1 MSERVTLPRTVVD
14 QVLEALG
21 NVGLS
26 GALAQAEQAQEAL
39 REALIDDES
48 AYQRGYMD
56 GMSKGRRD
64 LVAEYPLERDLY
76 DSKDWR
82 CGGYAER
89 VEWLHTMYEAAR
101 HRVSRCFLWVWSF
114 HSCTLTAVYTPKA
127 FILHAALPRHAF
139 AHCGRFVTAASR
151 RSPSSVSVSMRRAV
165 LSHPLP
171 VFALV
176 SHYLTN

>member
-1 MSERVTLPRTVVD
+1 MLPTLSRLSVSCRPGGRLRHRCSSRYLRISPLHREFRHPLRHSSTTVSDALPR
-14 QVLEALG
+14 LSR
-21 NVGLS
+21 GLS
-26 GALAQAEQAQEAL
+26 HPTYNAAYTRFTPSNSEQRL
-39 REALIDDES
+39 HPL
-48 AYQRGYMD
+48 YYRGC
-56 GMSKGRRD
+56 
-64 LVAEYPLERDLY
+64 
-76 DSKDWR
+76 W
-82 CGGYAER
+82 
-89 VEWLHTMYEAAR
+89 

-114 HSCTLTAVYTPKA
+114 RSCTLTAVYTPKG